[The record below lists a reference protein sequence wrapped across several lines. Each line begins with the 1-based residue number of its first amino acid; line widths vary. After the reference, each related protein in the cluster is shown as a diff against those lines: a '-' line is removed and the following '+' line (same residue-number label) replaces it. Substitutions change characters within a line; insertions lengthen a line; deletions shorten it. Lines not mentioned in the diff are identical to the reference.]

1 MIVCS
6 ATTSASGVICVIST
20 CIHVVIIMLFTR
32 PYINDYGSDYK
43 WSVIVILITQ
53 FTGVILGS
61 VAPISR
67 CFASL
72 SFKVSIKWI
81 WNHLK
86 DKDLRQYVLQLQ
98 DDMVLAQRTLTS
110 ISKLVSRFIQKA
122 ENQQPNSL
130 MKFLEE
136 SSGFEGVGRYDMH
149 QVLPLPE
156 EMHVD
161 C

>member
-86 DKDLRQYVLQLQ
+86 VSYLMPRIICRLKLLPKYNRIKILDSMFFNFKMIWCLLR
-98 DDMVLAQRTLTS
+98 
-110 ISKLVSRFIQKA
+110 
-122 ENQQPNSL
+122 E
-130 MKFLEE
+130 
-136 SSGFEGVGRYDMH
+136 H
-149 QVLPLPE
+149 
-156 EMHVD
+156 
-161 C
+161 

>member
-20 CIHVVIIMLFTR
+20 CIHVIIIMLFTR
-32 PYINDYGSDYK
+32 PYINDYGLDYK

-86 DKDLRQYVLQLQ
+86 VIFDASYNVSVKTP
-98 DDMVLAQRTLTS
+98 AQ
-110 ISKLVSRFIQKA
+110 VQ
-122 ENQQPNSL
+122 
-130 MKFLEE
+130 
-136 SSGFEGVGRYDMH
+136 
-149 QVLPLPE
+149 
-156 EMHVD
+156 
-161 C
+161 